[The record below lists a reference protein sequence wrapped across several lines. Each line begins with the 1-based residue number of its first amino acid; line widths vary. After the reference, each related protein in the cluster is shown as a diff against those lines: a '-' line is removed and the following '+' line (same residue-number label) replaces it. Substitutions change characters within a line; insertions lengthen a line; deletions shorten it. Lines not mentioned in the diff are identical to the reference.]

1 MMTFCK
7 RRMIYLNKCNLYS
20 DRKILTNKLSLWI
33 LFYEIQF
40 FVRLVE
46 IQKGFNLAVDRE
58 LLKEVTQ
65 ELWNTVKKLRPEID
79 RQTRLQLD
87 LKALLTIGDLPDQMQ
102 AAMVVGVC
110 AEMDKSDVDNV
121 ETNSLTKDSK
131 VVDTSTGRKVVRRSS
146 AK

>member
-1 MMTFCK
+1 M
-7 RRMIYLNKCNLYS
+7 
-20 DRKILTNKLSLWI
+20 
-33 LFYEIQF
+33 
-40 FVRLVE
+40 
-46 IQKGFNLAVDRE
+46 AVDRE

-79 RQTRLQLD
+79 RQTRLQLV

-110 AEMDKSDVDNV
+110 AEMDKSDTENV
-121 ETNSLTKDSK
+121 ETNSQTKDTKDSSE
-131 VVDTSTGRKVVRRSS
+131 VDTSTGRKVVRRSS

>member
-1 MMTFCK
+1 M
-7 RRMIYLNKCNLYS
+7 
-20 DRKILTNKLSLWI
+20 
-33 LFYEIQF
+33 
-40 FVRLVE
+40 
-46 IQKGFNLAVDRE
+46 AVDRE

-79 RQTRLQLD
+79 RQTRLQLV

-110 AEMDKSDVDNV
+110 AEMDKSDIDNV
-121 ETNSLTKDSK
+121 EINSQTKDSNR
-131 VVDTSTGRKVVRRSS
+131 VDTSSGRKVVRRSS

>member
-1 MMTFCK
+1 M
-7 RRMIYLNKCNLYS
+7 
-20 DRKILTNKLSLWI
+20 
-33 LFYEIQF
+33 
-40 FVRLVE
+40 
-46 IQKGFNLAVDRE
+46 AVNHE

-79 RQTRLQLD
+79 RQTRLQLV

-110 AEMDKSDVDNV
+110 AEMDKSDSDNV
-121 ETNSLTKDSK
+121 ENNFQANDNSVSSS
-131 VVDTSTGRKVVRRSS
+131 VDTSIGRKVVRRSS

>member
-1 MMTFCK
+1 M
-7 RRMIYLNKCNLYS
+7 
-20 DRKILTNKLSLWI
+20 
-33 LFYEIQF
+33 
-40 FVRLVE
+40 
-46 IQKGFNLAVDRE
+46 AVDRE

-79 RQTRLQLD
+79 RETRLQLV

-110 AEMDKSDVDNV
+110 AEMDESDVNNV
-121 ETNSLTKDSK
+121 ETNSQINDSSR
-131 VVDTSTGRKVVRRSS
+131 VDTLTGRKVVRRSS

>member
-1 MMTFCK
+1 M
-7 RRMIYLNKCNLYS
+7 
-20 DRKILTNKLSLWI
+20 
-33 LFYEIQF
+33 
-40 FVRLVE
+40 
-46 IQKGFNLAVDRE
+46 AVDRE

-79 RQTRLQLD
+79 RQTRLQLV

-110 AEMDKSDVDNV
+110 AEMDKSDIENV
-121 ETNSLTKDSK
+121 ENNSQTKETNNTSL
-131 VVDTSTGRKVVRRSS
+131 VDTSTRRKVVRRSS

>member
-1 MMTFCK
+1 M
-7 RRMIYLNKCNLYS
+7 
-20 DRKILTNKLSLWI
+20 
-33 LFYEIQF
+33 
-40 FVRLVE
+40 
-46 IQKGFNLAVDRE
+46 AVDRE

-79 RQTRLQLD
+79 RQTRLQLV

-110 AEMDKSDVDNV
+110 AELDKSDVDKV
-121 ETNSLTKDSK
+121 EPNSETKDTMG
-131 VVDTSTGRKVVRRSS
+131 VDTSTGRKVVRRSS

>member
-1 MMTFCK
+1 M
-7 RRMIYLNKCNLYS
+7 
-20 DRKILTNKLSLWI
+20 
-33 LFYEIQF
+33 
-40 FVRLVE
+40 
-46 IQKGFNLAVDRE
+46 AVDRE

-79 RQTRLQLD
+79 RQTRLQLV

-110 AEMDKSDVDNV
+110 AEMDNSNV
-121 ETNSLTKDSK
+121 ETNPQVKDSSG
-131 VVDTSTGRKVVRRSS
+131 VDTSTGRKVVRRSS

>member
-1 MMTFCK
+1 M
-7 RRMIYLNKCNLYS
+7 
-20 DRKILTNKLSLWI
+20 
-33 LFYEIQF
+33 
-40 FVRLVE
+40 
-46 IQKGFNLAVDRE
+46 AVDRE

-79 RQTRLQLD
+79 RQTRLQLV

-110 AEMDKSDVDNV
+110 AEMDKNDTNNVD
-121 ETNSLTKDSK
+121 TNSQTNNSTR
-131 VVDTSTGRKVVRRSS
+131 VDTSTGRKVYRRSS

>member
-1 MMTFCK
+1 MNC
-7 RRMIYLNKCNLYS
+7 INKCNLYS
-20 DRKILTNKLSLWI
+20 DRKISTKNLFYWI

-40 FVRLVE
+40 FVRLVN
-46 IQKGFNLAVDRE
+46 IQEGFNLSVDRE

-79 RQTRLQLD
+79 RQTRLQLV

-110 AEMDKSDVDNV
+110 AEMDKSGVDND
-121 ETNSLTKDSK
+121 ETN
-131 VVDTSTGRKVVRRSS
+131 
-146 AK
+146 

>member
-1 MMTFCK
+1 M
-7 RRMIYLNKCNLYS
+7 
-20 DRKILTNKLSLWI
+20 
-33 LFYEIQF
+33 
-40 FVRLVE
+40 
-46 IQKGFNLAVDRE
+46 AVDRE

-79 RQTRLQLD
+79 RQTRLQLV

-110 AEMDKSDVDNV
+110 AEMDKSDIENIDA
-121 ETNSLTKDSK
+121 NSKNKEDSQSNTP
-131 VVDTSTGRKVVRRSS
+131 DTSTGRKVLKRSS